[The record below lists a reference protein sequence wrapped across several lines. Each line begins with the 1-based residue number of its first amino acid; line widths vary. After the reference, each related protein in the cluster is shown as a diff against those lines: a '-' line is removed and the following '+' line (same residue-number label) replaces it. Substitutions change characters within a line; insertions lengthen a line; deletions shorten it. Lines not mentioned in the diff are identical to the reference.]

1 MLVFIF
7 IMAVEPPKYKP
18 IALPRLNPLQ
28 ALQIKISNV
37 MKAFLTIIICI
48 CFVGLVAECDNLVV
62 LVVSKL
68 ACALV
73 MVICGKLMTRYI
85 DEELNE
91 QV

>member
-1 MLVFIF
+1 
-7 IMAVEPPKYKP
+7 
-18 IALPRLNPLQ
+18 
-28 ALQIKISNV
+28 
-37 MKAFLTIIICI
+37 MKAFLTIVICI
-48 CFVGLVAECDNLVV
+48 CFVGLVADCDNLVV

-73 MVICGKLMTRYI
+73 MVICGKLLTRYMS

>member
-1 MLVFIF
+1 
-7 IMAVEPPKYKP
+7 
-18 IALPRLNPLQ
+18 
-28 ALQIKISNV
+28 
-37 MKAFLTIIICI
+37 MKAFFTIVICI
-48 CFVGLVAECDNLVV
+48 CFVGLVADCDNLVV

-73 MVICGKLMTRYI
+73 MVICGKLLTRYMS